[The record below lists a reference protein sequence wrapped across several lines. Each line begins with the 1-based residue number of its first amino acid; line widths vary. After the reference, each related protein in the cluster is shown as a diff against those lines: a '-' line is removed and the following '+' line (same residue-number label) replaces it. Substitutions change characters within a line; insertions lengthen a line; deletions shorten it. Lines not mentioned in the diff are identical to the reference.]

1 MLLLEWLVS
10 QSSLVLD
17 AIIPPPPPM
26 LLLEWLLEP
35 NALEWLLSQ
44 SSFVLD
50 AIIPP
55 PPKPSFS
62 RLEPNAVA

>member
-17 AIIPPPPPM
+17 AIIPPPPRHPVSTGWSPM

-35 NALEWLLSQ
+35 NA
-44 SSFVLD
+44 
-50 AIIPP
+50 
-55 PPKPSFS
+55 
-62 RLEPNAVA
+62 VA

>member
-17 AIIPPPPPM
+17 AIIPPPPP
-26 LLLEWLLEP
+26 P
-35 NALEWLLSQ
+35 T
-44 SSFVLD
+44 
-50 AIIPP
+50 
-55 PPKPSFS
+55 PSFD